1 MSGEDEWRWTSNV
14 MVVAVVDMLHTKK
27 RIFLHRRKEKRECQI
42 FPRSR
47 QGCSPTSNIF
57 PSRPLSRSAAFRV
70 NTKTSESIDH
80 NQPLRPPLPNN
91 SFNYRV
97 GGTGVRAMSGRNV
110 LAVALGTYACFAL
123 RAIGVD
129 ATFMT
134 DRTRCLHAHLFHYL
148 EVSWH

>member
-1 MSGEDEWRWTSNV
+1 MAVDLNCDGSGGGEHATKLNTS
-14 MVVAVVDMLHTKK
+14 
-27 RIFLHRRKEKRECQI
+27 FLHRGKEKRECQI

-70 NTKTSESIDH
+70 NTKTSEWIDH

-123 RAIGVD
+123 SNWRGRHFHDRSNKMFACSPLPLFGGVV
-129 ATFMT
+129 ALSPACF
-134 DRTRCLHAHLFHYL
+134 
-148 EVSWH
+148 